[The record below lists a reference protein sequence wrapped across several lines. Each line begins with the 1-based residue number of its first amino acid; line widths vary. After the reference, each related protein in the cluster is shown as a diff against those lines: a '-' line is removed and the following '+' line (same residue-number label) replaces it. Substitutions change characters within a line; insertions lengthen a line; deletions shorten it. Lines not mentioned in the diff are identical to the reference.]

1 MKKEFL
7 ENIQK
12 IQFEMNVP
20 KSKFNDF
27 GKFKYRTCEDIM
39 NKLKKVLKELNIPYV
54 PNLTDEIVL
63 VGNRFYVKATAS
75 LTDGEDII
83 SSMAVARE
91 AENKK
96 GMDEPQVTG
105 TASTYARK
113 YAWGGLLLLDDSD
126 DPDDPETKIKGNG
139 ADDFRKDIANIKNI
153 ADLTKYWNEHPTL
166 QNDKDFSD
174 AMSKRKTE
182 LLKK

>member
-20 KSKFNDF
+20 KSKYNEF

-39 NKLKKVLKELNIPYV
+39 NELKKVIKRLRLSYV
-54 PNLTDEIVL
+54 PNLTDDIVL

-75 LTDGEDII
+75 LTDGEDTI
-83 SSMAVARE
+83 SSTAVARE
-91 AENKK
+91 AETKK
-96 GMDEPQVTG
+96 GMDEPQITG

-113 YAWGGLLLLDDSD
+113 YALNGLLLLDDSD
-126 DPDDPETKIKGNG
+126 DPDDPETKMKGNG
-139 ADDFRKDIANIKNI
+139 ADDFKSDIAKLNTI
-153 ADLTKYWNEHPTL
+153 ADLTKYWKEHPTL
-166 QNDKDFSD
+166 QNVQEFSD
-174 AMSKRKTE
+174 AMSKRKAE

>member
-20 KSKFNDF
+20 KSKYNEF

-39 NKLKKVLKELNIPYV
+39 NELKKVIKRLELSYV
-54 PNLTDEIVL
+54 PNLTDDIVL

-75 LTDGEDII
+75 LTDGEDTI
-83 SSMAVARE
+83 SSTAVARE
-91 AENKK
+91 AETKK
-96 GMDEPQVTG
+96 GMDEPQITG

-113 YAWGGLLLLDDSD
+113 YALNGLLLLDDSD

-139 ADDFRKDIANIKNI
+139 ADNYKADIAKINKVE
-153 ADLTKYWNEHPTL
+153 DLTKYWNEHPTL
-166 QNDKDFSD
+166 QNEKDFVD
-174 AMSKRKTE
+174 TLSKRKAE